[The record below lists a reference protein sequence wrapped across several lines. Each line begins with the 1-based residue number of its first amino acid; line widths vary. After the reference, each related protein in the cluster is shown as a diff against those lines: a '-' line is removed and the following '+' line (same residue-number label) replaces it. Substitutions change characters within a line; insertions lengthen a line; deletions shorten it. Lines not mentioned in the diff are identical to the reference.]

1 MFGVWLMLLLAV
13 IGGIIAYIA
22 DKLGSKIGKKR
33 MTVFGL
39 RPHNTSVLLTVLSG
53 VLIALCSIGI
63 LAVASRDA
71 RTALFGMEKLQ
82 KELQTLN
89 KEKASAGVEYAKAM
103 DLLKQKNQE
112 VMDLDSRIQTVNA
125 DKETAE
131 RNLQTAVQQYE
142 QTQGALVAAR
152 SEVQNLTE
160 AKETLNQEIVKLEE
174 QTEALKKGLV
184 VQRQGQLLFRSGEVV
199 FAGVVKGGLSAEE
212 NRKQVNWVLQGAN
225 RAALARLGLKEDS
238 GTEII
243 WTPKQ
248 EYLNL
253 LTALD
258 KNEGSIL
265 VRVRST
271 SNTVAGQPVVCQLE
285 ILPNKLIYKGGQ
297 EIYRKVINLNNKEA
311 TLDEALLTYLQ
322 EINKLTVEAGVLPD
336 PLTGNVGNMNPISM
350 VETARKMQRLGGQV
364 LLTAYADGDIS
375 SAGPVQL
382 RLEVERV
389 AGLP

>member
-22 DKLGSKIGKKR
+22 DKLGSRIGKKR
-33 MTVFGL
+33 LTIFGL

-63 LAVASRDA
+63 LAGASRDA

-112 VMDLDSRIQTVNA
+112 VMDLDSRIKTVNA
-125 DKETAE
+125 EKETAE
-131 RNLQTAVQQYE
+131 RNLQAAMQQYK

-174 QTEALKKGLV
+174 QTDALKKGLV

-212 NRKQVNWVLQGAN
+212 SRKQVNWVLQGAN
-225 RAALARLGLKEDS
+225 RAALNRLGLTEDS
-238 GTEII
+238 GAEII
-243 WTPKQ
+243 WTPKE
-248 EYLNL
+248 EYLKL
-253 LTALD
+253 LTALE
-258 KNEGSIL
+258 KERESIL

-285 ILPNKLIYKGGQ
+285 ILPNKLIYKDGQ
-297 EIYRKVINLNNKEA
+297 EIYRKVINLNNNDT

-322 EINKLTVEAGVLPD
+322 EINKSTVEAGVLPD
-336 PLTGNVGNMNPISM
+336 PLTGNVGNMNAISM

-364 LLTAYADGDIS
+364 LLTAYADGDIF